1 MVLELTSW
9 NIHVQDDCVQ
19 QLIKKDA
26 TLALLIKKVGNL
38 QINIRPNPLKSL
50 IRSIIGQQITVKV
63 AASIFE
69 QLTDAINDEW
79 TVDKL
84 SEIEDT
90 QMKSFGL
97 SKSKINY
104 IHNLATHI
112 QHGKL
117 DLENLHKLSNDE
129 VIRTLTEVKGIGQWT
144 AEVFLLFTL
153 QRPDVVPVHD
163 VGLQRSAQW
172 LYGTTK
178 AQRKAQLALCSER
191 WKHCASIGAFYLWEA
206 IHQDYLAY
214 ASIHDIND

>member
-1 MVLELTSW
+1 MTSW

-84 SEIEDT
+84 SKIEDT
-90 QMKSFGL
+90 QIKL
-97 SKSKINY
+97 
-104 IHNLATHI
+104 NL
-112 QHGKL
+112 
-117 DLENLHKLSNDE
+117 
-129 VIRTLTEVKGIGQWT
+129 
-144 AEVFLLFTL
+144 
-153 QRPDVVPVHD
+153 
-163 VGLQRSAQW
+163 
-172 LYGTTK
+172 
-178 AQRKAQLALCSER
+178 
-191 WKHCASIGAFYLWEA
+191 
-206 IHQDYLAY
+206 
-214 ASIHDIND
+214 

>member
-1 MVLELTSW
+1 MTSW

-84 SEIEDT
+84 SKIEDT

-104 IHNLATHI
+104 IHNLVTHI

-144 AEVFLLFTL
+144 AEVFYYLHYSVQMLSLFMMLVCKGQRNGCTVQLKRSEKHSLLYVL
-153 QRPDVVPVHD
+153 NVGSIVHLL
-163 VGLQRSAQW
+163 VRSI
-172 LYGTTK
+172 YGK
-178 AQRKAQLALCSER
+178 PYIK
-191 WKHCASIGAFYLWEA
+191 I
-206 IHQDYLAY
+206 I
-214 ASIHDIND
+214 